1 MMLAAVMD
9 DFGTPLDVREVPDP
23 GVRGGEVVVE
33 VLATCILPYASEV
46 FGGARR
52 YPLEPPVIPGLGGV
66 ARVVTAGPDAT
77 RLAPGDLV
85 WCDATVRSRDDA
97 TTPDITLQGWSSR
110 GDGGLRLSRLF
121 HDGSYAERMSV
132 PTECVHRLSDVAE
145 TDAARWAA
153 LGVYLV
159 PYGGLLAAD
168 FRAGES
174 LLVSGATGNFGSAAV
189 AVGLAMGAGRVVAVG
204 RNQLAL
210 EDLSA
215 RFGDRVRTVV
225 LSGEADDDQAAM
237 LAAAGG
243 PADAVLDLLP
253 PSVDTTVVRAAAM
266 TVREY
271 GRVVLMG
278 GVGMLGGDDLSFPY
292 PWLMRNSVTVRGQW
306 MYPRDA
312 NDRLIALARSGLLDL
327 GQDSVRTFPLAQT
340 NDAIAHAAEHG
351 GPFVRTVLTP
361 QDR

>member
-1 MMLAAVMD
+1 MLAAVLD

-23 GVRGGEVVVE
+23 GVRGGEVVVD
-33 VLATCILPYASEV
+33 VLATCVLPYASEV

-52 YPLEPPVIPGLGGV
+52 YPLEPPVVPGLGGI
-66 ARVVTAGPDAT
+66 ARVVTTGPDAT
-77 RLAPGDLV
+77 RLTPGDLV

-97 TTPDITLQGWSSR
+97 NTPDITLQGWSSR
-110 GDGGLRLSRLF
+110 GDGGLRLSRHF
-121 HDGSYAERMSV
+121 HDGSFAERMSL
-132 PTECVHRLSDVAE
+132 PTECVYPVGDVDEA
-145 TDAARWAA
+145 DAARWSA
-153 LGVYLV
+153 LGIYLV

-204 RNQLAL
+204 RDRRVLD
-210 EDLSA
+210 DLRA
-215 RFGDRVRTVV
+215 RFGARVHTVA
-225 LSGEADDDQAAM
+225 LTGEADEDQASM
-237 LAAAGG
+237 TAAGG
-243 PADAVLDLLP
+243 GPLDVVLDILP
-253 PSVDTTVVRAAAM
+253 PAVDAGVVRTAVM

-278 GVGMLGGDDLSFPY
+278 GVGMLGGADLALPY

-312 NDRLIALARSGLLDL
+312 NARLIELARAGLLDL
-327 GQDSVRTFPLAQT
+327 RQDGVHTFPLARV
-340 NDAIAHAAEHG
+340 NDAIAYAADNA
-351 GPFVRTVLTP
+351 GPFVRTVLAP
-361 QDR
+361 NAH